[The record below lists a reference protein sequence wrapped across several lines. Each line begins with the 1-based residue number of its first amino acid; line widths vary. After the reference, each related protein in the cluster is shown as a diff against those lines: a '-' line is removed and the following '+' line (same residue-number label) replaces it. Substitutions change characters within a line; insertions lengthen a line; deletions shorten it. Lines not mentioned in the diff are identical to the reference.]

1 MQKLLFLKAIFILV
15 INTTERLYRY
25 MDFLSIILLFPDFL
39 SILLVHIYLDFSFIL
54 IRKY

>member
-39 SILLVHIYLDFSFIL
+39 SLMLVHIYLDFSFIL